1 MAAKTSKRKFKSEL
15 SQILHIITHSLYS
28 NTEIFLRELISNAS
42 DAIDKLRFEGL
53 NDDAL
58 FENDKDWKIKIAVD
72 KEAGTI
78 TVSDN
83 GIGMSKESIIE
94 NLGTIARSGTRA
106 FLESLQEAQDQDRPE
121 LIGQFG
127 VGFYSSFMV
136 ADSVT
141 VISRQAGLP
150 ADQAVKW
157 TSDGESDYTIQEIEK
172 ESRGTDVILHLK
184 EDAQEF
190 LEDWRIKKIVKQFS
204 DFVQHPIVMDVERE
218 EEGEKIVEEETL
230 NSQVALWL
238 RDKSEVEADDYNQFY
253 RQISNNFTDPAKVI
267 HYTAEGFSEFTVLLF
282 IPSSRPLEMQFGD
295 MKYGPRL
302 YINRVLIMDNCEQ
315 LLPSY
320 LRFVKGV
327 VDCPDLPLNVS
338 REMLQE
344 NPLLHRIQKHVVKSV
359 LKGLAELMDE
369 DYEIYREFYGHLGE
383 ILKEGLAQDWDNREK
398 IGDLLLF
405 ESINNS
411 AGEVI
416 SLSQYVENMPEDQ
429 SEICYLTGE
438 RRDLLE
444 NAPYLEVFKER
455 GWDVLLLIDPIDEFV
470 IPHLPEYQEKPLK
483 AADDEKLES
492 QSESEES
499 GNAEQKEA
507 YLPLLEAL
515 RQNLEGVKEVRLSS
529 RLRTSASCIVNE
541 EGAMS
546 ENMRRIMKKLNQ
558 QEMPESEKIL
568 ELNPD
573 HAVVIALKNIYEAD
587 SNDPKVQSY
596 GQLLYDQAVIA
607 EGSPLKNPAEFAQ
620 RVNELLIKDAEG
632 NLS

>member
-416 SLSQYVENMPEDQ
+416 SLSQYVEHMPEDQ

>member
-429 SEICYLTGE
+429 SEIYYLTGE

-483 AADDEKLES
+483 AADDEKFES